1 MSESDKQL
9 AITLVA
15 TFVITVVAGL
25 VVEFLK
31 MNVIN
36 YSTDERAVA
45 KSI

>member
-1 MSESDKQL
+1 MLAEDKQL

-36 YSTDERAVA
+36 YSTEEKAIA
-45 KSI
+45 KTI